1 MIYLDMNMGSLLL
14 GFTSHLKCMHCD
26 KITNFQIREEYNK
39 TSIMSIIPTGTDW
52 GRTLKICPI
61 CNDKEVVT
69 STPLFTSSAKRI
81 ALVQMLDG
89 GKEVMKET
97 MKKINFEDRE
107 KILER
112 LTKKQAF
119 YLVDYLRT
127 D

>member
-14 GFTSHLKCMHCD
+14 GFTSKLKCMQCD

-61 CNDKEVVT
+61 CYDKEVVT

-81 ALVQMLDG
+81 ALVQLLDG

-97 MKKINFEDRE
+97 MKKINCEDRE